1 MPRRSSPCLL
11 FRPRTIRGMRHPASA
26 AASKRSASRPR
37 DFRGMRHHFALHFA
51 RRESSR
57 PRDFRGMRHLLHDS
71 LARLCSS
78 RPRDFRGMRH
88 PMAPNRLLSLRISPC
103 RHRKIWLLALHPAST
118 TSVFRTPNVH
128 SSILSDQGEQ
138 HTTCSRMRF
147 GNAQRLASP
156 SFAEVYGG
164 RG

>member
-1 MPRRSSPCLL
+1 
-11 FRPRTIRGMRHPASA
+11 
-26 AASKRSASRPR
+26 
-37 DFRGMRHHFALHFA
+37 
-51 RRESSR
+51 
-57 PRDFRGMRHLLHDS
+57 
-71 LARLCSS
+71 
-78 RPRDFRGMRH
+78 MRH